1 MQPPSEMTKPSTAH
15 TFWEHLDE
23 LRSVI
28 LRTLGGIVLCAAVA
42 FCFKDT
48 LFAVILAP
56 THSDFI
62 TYHLIGAEPFHLSL
76 VNTMLTEQ
84 FITHLRIAAYV
95 GLLMASPYVIYQLMR
110 YLSPALY
117 ENERRHVRTIVGSA
131 YLMFILGTVV
141 CYLVLFPL
149 TVRFLGTYQVSDEV
163 TPLLSLQSYTDTLL
177 MMCLVMGIVFE
188 LPVLC
193 ALLSRMHLLTRDAM
207 RTYRRHAMVAI
218 LIVAAVITPTG
229 DVFTLLVVSA
239 PIYLLYELSILLVK

>member
-1 MQPPSEMTKPSTAH
+1 M
-15 TFWEHLDE
+15 TFWDHLDV
-23 LRSVI
+23 LRG
-28 LRTLGGIVLCAAVA
+28 TLFRSLGAIVLCSVLGLS
-42 FCFKDT
+42 FKNF
-48 LFAVILAP
+48 LFDRIVLAP
-56 THSDFI
+56 AQADFI
-62 TYHLIGAEPFHLSL
+62 TYRLIGAEPFHLSL

-117 ENERRHVRTIVGSA
+117 ENERRHARTIVGSA

>member
-1 MQPPSEMTKPSTAH
+1 
-15 TFWEHLDE
+15 
-23 LRSVI
+23 
-28 LRTLGGIVLCAAVA
+28 
-42 FCFKDT
+42 
-48 LFAVILAP
+48 
-56 THSDFI
+56 
-62 TYHLIGAEPFHLSL
+62 
-76 VNTMLTEQ
+76 MLTEQ

-117 ENERRHVRTIVGSA
+117 ENERRHARTIVGSA